1 MDKRLLQCKLLV
13 GTYIHLE
20 SLLFPHLL
28 LFPHSTTSAA
38 ASENERNEKKYFSER
53 CDQILKMSEGDTS
66 AEHSLSHFVD
76 RAECFAQLELLV
88 DASDGEVARTA
99 QEALS
104 LVVS

>member
-1 MDKRLLQCKLLV
+1 MA
-13 GTYIHLE
+13 E
-20 SLLFPHLL
+20 
-28 LFPHSTTSAA
+28 A
-38 ASENERNEKKYFSER
+38 
-53 CDQILKMSEGDTS
+53 DTS

-104 LVVS
+104 LVVRCNELRRSLHARPADACSILFPRRR

>member
-1 MDKRLLQCKLLV
+1 
-13 GTYIHLE
+13 
-20 SLLFPHLL
+20 
-28 LFPHSTTSAA
+28 
-38 ASENERNEKKYFSER
+38 
-53 CDQILKMSEGDTS
+53 MSEGDTS

-88 DASDGEVARTA
+88 DTSDGEVARTA

>member
-1 MDKRLLQCKLLV
+1 
-13 GTYIHLE
+13 
-20 SLLFPHLL
+20 
-28 LFPHSTTSAA
+28 
-38 ASENERNEKKYFSER
+38 
-53 CDQILKMSEGDTS
+53 MSEGDTS